1 MERRRVKLLLRSVRV
16 LDEWLKNNEGKRAD
30 EVRVQRVKHWRK
42 EAIEQL
48 RLELNRRRR

>member
-1 MERRRVKLLLRSVRV
+1 MARRRVKLLLRSVRV
-16 LDEWLKNNEGKRAD
+16 LDEWLKDNDGQLED

-48 RLELNRRRR
+48 KSKLRRH